1 LSKQTKSTDTQLKI
15 MEFLQSVYHSIL
27 SPNSIWSV
35 VARGGLWLAV
45 AVVVLVSVDKP
56 DPDKSLKD
64 LKSNL
69 GFLVLFLVL
78 SGTLMYLLFGY
89 APKV

>member
-1 LSKQTKSTDTQLKI
+1 MHSKKI
-15 MEFLQSVYHSIL
+15 VEILRSIYQAIFE
-27 SPNSIWSV
+27 PTSIWSV
-35 VARGGLWLAV
+35 VARGALWFVV
-45 AVVVLVSVDKP
+45 AIVVLVSVDKP

-89 APKV
+89 APAGGASPLG

>member
-1 LSKQTKSTDTQLKI
+1 MHSDCIVEMLRA
-15 MEFLQSVYHSIL
+15 VYQAIL
-27 SPNSIWSV
+27 EPTNIWSV
-35 VARGGLWLAV
+35 VARGVIWLVV
-45 AVVVLVSVDKP
+45 AVVVMVSVDKP

-69 GFLVLFLVL
+69 GFLVIFLVL

-89 APKV
+89 APSAGKS